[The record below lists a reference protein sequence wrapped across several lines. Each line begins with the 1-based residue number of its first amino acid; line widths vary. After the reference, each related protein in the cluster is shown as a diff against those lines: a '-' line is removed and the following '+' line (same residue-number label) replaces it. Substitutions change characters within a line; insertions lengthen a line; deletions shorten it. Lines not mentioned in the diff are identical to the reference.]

1 MTTLAAPM
9 FDFIALVVSTAILA
23 LAVAFVHVL
32 VAQALD
38 RPYRLRMPAA
48 RARARLR
55 ALPSTAPRTPRPQFA
70 ESGELGLPGA
80 A

>member
-1 MTTLAAPM
+1 MTTLAAPI
-9 FDFIALVVSTAILA
+9 FDFIALVVSMAILA
-23 LAVAFVHVL
+23 LAVAFVHLL

-70 ESGELGLPGA
+70 DHGEIGLPGA